1 MPSLSQSLE
10 FTINTS
16 TTVAITY
23 PNTATQMLTY
33 FSERAKG
40 DGYYGSSDGFHTV
53 CYTAADTFIGTI
65 TMQASLASEPASSD
79 WFNVSNTTLT
89 YTQFDTRTTST
100 VDYYNFTGNFVWVRG
115 KVEIEQGTVEVIH
128 YNH

>member
-1 MPSLSQSLE
+1 MPALSQSLE
-10 FTINTS
+10 FTINSS

-23 PNTATQMLTY
+23 PNTATDMLTY
-33 FSERAKG
+33 FSDRAKG

-53 CYTAADTFIGTI
+53 AYTAADTFIGTI
-65 TMQASLASEPASSD
+65 TMQASLASDPASND
-79 WFNVSNTTLT
+79 WFNIAGTTCT
-89 YTQFDTRTTST
+89 YTAFDIRSTST

-115 KVEIEQGTVEVIH
+115 KVELADGTLEVIH